1 MDISDDYKE
10 VVGLAAKA
18 IDDYTKSKGAG
29 VSSAAAIIG
38 GALSSHKDVLN
49 GEFILTTTSIDGEKL
64 SRSAFDMAAA
74 IMTEISWN
82 THNSIVIS
90 EVVDG
95 NSKFVLE
102 V

>member
-29 VSSAAAIIG
+29 VSSAVEIIS
-38 GALSSHKDVLN
+38 GALSDHEDVLN
-49 GEFILTTTSIDGEKL
+49 GEFILTTTTQDGERLRK
-64 SRSAFDMAAA
+64 SASDMAAA

-82 THNSIVIS
+82 TRNSIVIS
-90 EVVDG
+90 EIVEG
-95 NSKFVLE
+95 HSKFVLE